1 MNYHLLFIIKIINF
15 AERNS
20 VHFFVIIMKRLF
32 FLALVAVSLLAV
44 SCTPETPTTPF
55 IKLSQNTINAWYGA
69 ETYVVEVDSNCGWTA
84 STDCDWVTLVNA
96 KGSKGFNCV
105 EFALSENDSS
115 EERTATITLYA
126 KGYEDVFEI
135 LTVTQSILLD
145 DYFKITYTTTNNDI
159 VTPYDNTVFGANIVS
174 NTYENGV
181 GTILFDNPVTKV
193 GDEAFCDCS
202 TLKSI
207 TLPDSVTE
215 LGGWAFFGCVYLE
228 SIALSNRLKTI
239 GDAVFSSCSTLSSI
253 TIPQSVEHV
262 GDSAF
267 YGCSGMLGYYG
278 KFASEDNRCL
288 IIDNTLRHF
297 APKGLDSYTI
307 PNGITAI
314 AHDAFYESLRLKTV
328 TIPSSVTSIEEYAF
342 YYCESLKSVYCK
354 PTTPPALGASA
365 FDNSDN
371 GTDKPIGCKIIVP
384 NASVEAYKSAT
395 DWKRYQS
402 YIQGEDK
409 L

>member
-1 MNYHLLFIIKIINF
+1 
-15 AERNS
+15 
-20 VHFFVIIMKRLF
+20 MKR
-32 FLALVAVSLLAV
+32 FLALLLCAIGIFAT
-44 SCTPETPTTPF
+44 SCTKEVQPTTPY
-55 IKLSQNTINAWYGA
+55 IRLSQSILDAWY
-69 ETYVVEVDSNCGWTA
+69 DSEIYIIDVYANCEWKAT
-84 STDCDWVTLVNA
+84 SDSDWVTIR
-96 KGSKGFNCV
+96 KGANSQGDGIIKF
-105 EFALSENDSS
+105 ELSRNDSA
-115 EERTATITLYA
+115 EPRTAQITVEAIGYSDICEVITIT
-126 KGYEDVFEI
+126 
-135 LTVTQSILLD
+135 QSVLRD
-145 DYFKITYTTTNNDI
+145 SYFKITYTSTDNK
-159 VTPYDNTVFGANIVS
+159 VVAPYLAAAFDAEIVS

-193 GDEAFCDCS
+193 GDEAFCDCAN
-202 TLKSI
+202 LKSLV
-207 TLPDSVTE
+207 LPDSVTE

-228 SIALSNRLKTI
+228 NIALSNRLKTI
-239 GDAVFSSCSTLSSI
+239 GDAAFSSCSTLSSI

-267 YGCSGMLGYYG
+267 YGCSGMSGYYG

-314 AHDAFYESLRLKTV
+314 AHDAFYESLRLKSV
-328 TIPSSVTSIEEYAF
+328 TIPQSVTSIGEYAF

>member
-1 MNYHLLFIIKIINF
+1 
-15 AERNS
+15 
-20 VHFFVIIMKRLF
+20 MKR
-32 FLALVAVSLLAV
+32 FLALLLCAIGIFAT
-44 SCTPETPTTPF
+44 SCTKEEQPTTPY
-55 IKLSQNTINAWYGA
+55 IRLS
-69 ETYVVEVDSNCGWTA
+69 
-84 STDCDWVTLVNA
+84 
-96 KGSKGFNCV
+96 
-105 EFALSENDSS
+105 
-115 EERTATITLYA
+115 
-126 KGYEDVFEI
+126 
-135 LTVTQSILLD
+135 QSILDTWYDSEIYIIDVYANCEWKATSDSDWITIRKGANSQGDGIIKFELSKND
-145 DYFKITYTTTNNDI
+145 SAEPRTAQITVEAIDYSDVCEVITITQSVLRDSYFKITYTSTDNKV
-159 VTPYDNTVFGANIVS
+159 VTPYLAAAFDAEIVS

-193 GDEAFCDCS
+193 GDEAFCDCAN
-202 TLKSI
+202 LKSLV
-207 TLPDSVTE
+207 LPDSVTE

-228 SIALSNRLKTI
+228 NIALSNRLKTI
-239 GDAVFSSCSTLSSI
+239 GDAAFSSCSTLSSI

-314 AHDAFYESLRLKTV
+314 AHDAFYESLRLKSV
-328 TIPSSVTSIEEYAF
+328 TIPQSVTSIGEYAF